1 MHSKQSRFSSRKYIV
16 LAIFIVIGIIY
27 LIRLFLLQVISNDYK
42 LSAQNNVLRYI
53 TQYPGRG
60 LVYDRNGDLL
70 IYNEASYDLL
80 VTPRQVGVID
90 TNLLCRLLKIST
102 NEFKDRLSQAK
113 QYSNHKPSIFLQQ
126 ISKED
131 YGFLEEQLYK
141 FPGFF
146 VQARTL
152 RKYPKTIA
160 AHLLG
165 YVGEVNRSELRSDE
179 YYKMG
184 DYIGKSGIEY
194 FYEKDLRGKKGLE
207 IKMVDVFNR
216 EKGSFQD
223 GRYDTTAVSGED
235 LHLSIDSRLQAYG
248 ELLMQ
253 GKKGSIVAIEPKS
266 GEILSIISS
275 PTYDPNLLIGRVRNK
290 NFLKLSNDTL
300 EPLFNRAIMAQ
311 YPPGSTFKPVNAVIG
326 LNEGVLH
333 TYTKYS
339 CQGTISAPIVCSH
352 NHSSPLDMEH
362 AIEQSCNPYFWKVY
376 RSIIEQ
382 TKFKNIQE
390 GYKHWRTNVMKFGIG
405 ERLPSDLMGQR
416 KGNLPKHS
424 YFDKYY
430 GKRGWKAITTRS
442 LSVGQGEIE
451 LTPLQLANVA
461 AIFANRGYYFP
472 PHIVTAFG
480 KEKIKNLKYINRI
493 ETGFPVNY
501 IENVI
506 RGMELVYEGEHGSAR
521 YYRTKAIKICGK
533 TGSSQNPFGETH
545 SVFIAFAP
553 ADDPQIAIS
562 VLVENKGSGSVWAA
576 PIATLM
582 IKKYLQGDFESPW
595 YENTILKKETKI
607 QP

>member
-1 MHSKQSRFSSRKYIV
+1 MHTPQVKYSSRKYII
-16 LAIFIVIGIIY
+16 LMIFIAVGIIY
-27 LIRLFLLQVISNDYK
+27 LIRLFMLQVISNDYK

-53 TQYPGRG
+53 TQYPARG
-60 LVYDRNGDLL
+60 LIYDRNGELL
-70 IYNEASYDLL
+70 MYNEASYDLL
-80 VTPRQVGVID
+80 VTPRQVGIID
-90 TNLLCRLLKIST
+90 TNLLCRLLKI
-102 NEFKDRLSQAK
+102 NLYDFKERLAKAK

-165 YVGEVNRSELRSDE
+165 YVGEVNQNELLKDK
-179 YYKMG
+179 YYALG

-194 FYEKDLRGKKGLE
+194 FYENELRGEKGSE

-223 GRYDTTAVSGED
+223 GRYDTIAVSGVN
-235 LHLSIDSRLQAYG
+235 LHLSIDSKLQAYG

-266 GEILSIISS
+266 GEILTIISS
-275 PTYDPNLLIGRVRNK
+275 PTYDPNLLIGRIRNE
-290 NFLKLSNDTL
+290 NFRKLSSDTL

-311 YPPGSTFKPVNAVIG
+311 YPPGSTFKPINALIG

-339 CQGTISAPIVCSH
+339 CQGTVSYPIVCSH
-352 NHSSPLDMEH
+352 DHASPLNMEH

-382 TKFKNIQE
+382 DKFENIQE
-390 GYKHWRTNVMKFGIG
+390 GYKNWRNKVIKFGIG
-405 ERLPSDLMGQR
+405 KHLPSDLMGQR
-416 KGNLPKHS
+416 KGNLPDHT

-430 GKRGWKAITTRS
+430 GKRGWKATTTRS

-461 AIFANRGYYFP
+461 AIFANRGFYYP
-472 PHIVTAFG
+472 PHIVTNFG
-480 KEKIKNLKYINRI
+480 KDKIKNLKYINRI
-493 ETGFPVNY
+493 ETGFSTDY
-501 IENVI
+501 FEEVI
-506 RGMELVYEGEHGSAR
+506 KGMELVYEGEHGSAR
-521 YYRTKAIKICGK
+521 YYKSKDIKICGK

-553 ADDPQIAIS
+553 ADDPKIAIA
-562 VLVENKGSGSVWAA
+562 VLVENKGSGSSWAA
-576 PIATLM
+576 PISTLM
-582 IKKYLQGDFESPW
+582 IKKYLQGEFESPW
-595 YENTILKKETKI
+595 FENSMLNQKTKT
-607 QP
+607 QY